1 MSPMIL
7 ISVLERSRGIR
18 GVITGREGMPSVY
31 KREDKAGQW
40 RQGSIQLSGGREP
53 SSCVGGRGEPTASS
67 GASMLWPK
75 AGSEK
80 GGRR

>member
-1 MSPMIL
+1 MLSMIL

-18 GVITGREGMPSVY
+18 GIITGREGMPSVY

-40 RQGSIQLSGGREP
+40 RQGTIQLCWEKR
-53 SSCVGGRGEPTASS
+53 RAHSS
-67 GASMLWPK
+67 GVSMLWPK

-80 GGRR
+80 GGGR